1 MYKILKTVIET
12 KRYELM
18 DMLGKL
24 DTLWAQGSITD
35 VQRLEPIE
43 LARKNA
49 APEATYAPLQEQ
61 IDTLAEKLDALITR
75 VAALEGSG
83 EPVETE
89 EWPEYM
95 QPTGAHDAYNTGD
108 KITYNG
114 QHYICQMNGCVWTP
128 DAYPAGWEL
137 QVEQA
142 ANDSITTS

>member
-35 VQRLEPIE
+35 VQRLELIE

-61 IDTLAEKLDALITR
+61 IDTLAENWTR
-75 VAALEGSG
+75 L
-83 EPVETE
+83 
-89 EWPEYM
+89 
-95 QPTGAHDAYNTGD
+95 
-108 KITYNG
+108 
-114 QHYICQMNGCVWTP
+114 
-128 DAYPAGWEL
+128 
-137 QVEQA
+137 
-142 ANDSITTS
+142 